1 MSNQQLFE
9 EAMKG
14 ATKEALQTTFER
26 VAQLP
31 PPQVIP
37 YLTQMTLIAVELL
50 RAGGQQDAFVRE
62 FLAEATRSL
71 DNPPFLT
78 MKDLRVN

>member
-1 MSNQQLFE
+1 MSNQKQFE
-9 EAMKG
+9 EAMRG
-14 ATKEALQTTFER
+14 STKEALQMTFER

-31 PPQVIP
+31 PPQVFP

-50 RAGGQQDAFVRE
+50 RAGGQRDEFVRE

-78 MKDLRVN
+78 MTDLRVN

>member
-1 MSNQQLFE
+1 MSNQKLFE

-14 ATKEALQTTFER
+14 ATKDALQMTFEQ

-37 YLTQMTLIAVELL
+37 YLTQLTVIAVELL
-50 RAGGQQDAFVRE
+50 RAGGQRDAFVRE

-71 DNPPFLT
+71 ESPPFLT